1 MSFKI
6 VPSEEGGSQEEAL
19 LAFNKEYIP
28 INNIAERFGDLPETE
43 RKKIYGKAATVV
55 NSRINKE
62 AKELEV
68 ELVDKLSDNVDII
81 LATYKAK
88 INELTE
94 ANASL
99 KENADKA
106 AKAEIEKLTQEV
118 SDYKKLSE
126 KLKGDFENVSN
137 EKKTI
142 EKDFSQ
148 KEIQITISEKLA
160 EAKREFTLVED
171 INTRDACIL
180 DEIKYKFTLDE
191 NQNQVVYDIN
201 GQVVL
206 SSEKAGEFACYKEVL
221 KSIYTKRKA
230 IKVNDPINNLPLDK
244 GKNTS
249 APLSG
254 RFDMSSKI
262 TLGKK

>member
-1 MSFKI
+1 MFKI

-28 INNIAERFGDLPETE
+28 VGSIADRFGDLPESE
-43 RKKIYGKAATVV
+43 RNKLYGKSATVV

-68 ELVDKLSDNVDII
+68 ELVDKLADNVDII
-81 LATYKAK
+81 LSTYKAK
-88 INELTE
+88 INELIE

-118 SDYKKLSE
+118 ADYKKLSE

-142 EKDFSQ
+142 ETEFTQ
-148 KEIQITISEKLA
+148 KQIELMINSKLA
-160 EAKREFTLVED
+160 LAKSEFVLVED
-171 INTRDACIL
+171 INIRDACL
-180 DEIKYKFTLDE
+180 FEESKYKFTLDE
-191 NQNQVVYDIN
+191 SQNEVVYDSN
-201 GQVVL
+201 NQRVL
-206 SSEKAGEFACYKEVL
+206 SSTKAGEFASYKEVL
-221 KSIYTKRKA
+221 LNIYIKRKA
-230 IKVNDPINNLPLDK
+230 QKVNDPTNLPLLNKD
-244 GKNTS
+244 KNTS
-249 APLSG
+249 TPIPN
-254 RFDMSSKI
+254 RVDMSSKI
-262 TLGKK
+262 KLGKK

>member
-1 MSFKI
+1 MFKI

-19 LAFNKEYIP
+19 LAFNNEYIP
-28 INNIAERFGDLPETE
+28 INSIADRFGDLPETE
-43 RKKIYGKAATVV
+43 RKKIYGKSATVV

-68 ELVDKLSDNVDII
+68 ELVDKLADNVDII
-81 LATYKAK
+81 LSTYKAK

-99 KENADKA
+99 KENTDKA

-142 EKDFSQ
+142 ETEFTQ
-148 KEIQITISEKLA
+148 KQIELMINSKLA
-160 EAKREFTLVED
+160 LAKSEFVLVED
-171 INTRDACIL
+171 INIRDACL
-180 DEIKYKFTLDE
+180 FEESKYKFTVDE
-191 NQNQVVYDIN
+191 NQNEVVYDLN

-206 SSEKAGEFACYKEVL
+206 SSEKAGEFACYKEVF

-230 IKVNDPINNLPLDK
+230 LKVNDPTNLPLLDK

>member
-1 MSFKI
+1 MFKI

-28 INNIAERFGDLPETE
+28 INNIAERFGDLPKIE
-43 RKKIYGKAATVV
+43 REKIYGKSATVV

-68 ELVDKLSDNVDII
+68 ELVDKLADNVDII
-81 LATYKAK
+81 LSTYKAK
-88 INELTE
+88 INELIE

-118 SDYKKLSE
+118 ADYKKLSE

-142 EKDFSQ
+142 ETEFTQ
-148 KEIQITISEKLA
+148 KQIELMINSKLA
-160 EAKREFTLVED
+160 LAKSEFVLVED
-171 INTRDACIL
+171 INIRDACL
-180 DEIKYKFTLDE
+180 FEESKYKFTADE
-191 NQNQVVYDIN
+191 SQNEVVYDSN
-201 GQVVL
+201 NQRVL
-206 SSEKAGEFACYKEVL
+206 SSTKAGEFASYKEVL
-221 KSIYTKRKA
+221 QSIYIKRKA
-230 IKVNDPINNLPLDK
+230 LKVNDPTNLHLDK
-244 GKNTS
+244 DKNTS
-249 APLSG
+249 TPIPN
-254 RFDMSSKI
+254 RVDMSSKI
-262 TLGKK
+262 KLGKK

>member
-1 MSFKI
+1 MFKI

-19 LAFNKEYIP
+19 LAFNEEYIP
-28 INNIAERFGDLPETE
+28 INSIAERFGDLPETV

-81 LATYKAK
+81 IATYKAK

-99 KENADKA
+99 KENTDKA
-106 AKAEIEKLTQEV
+106 VKAEIEKLTQEV
-118 SDYKKLSE
+118 ADYKKLSE

-137 EKKTI
+137 EKQNI
-142 EKDFSQ
+142 EKEFTQ
-148 KEIQITISEKLA
+148 KEIQIMVSSKLGQ
-160 EAKREFTLVED
+160 AKNDF
-171 INTRDACIL
+171 
-180 DEIKYKFTLDE
+180 DESKYKFTLDE
-191 NQNQVVYDIN
+191 SQNEVVYDAN

-206 SSEKAGEFACYKEVL
+206 SGQKHGAFASYKEVL
-221 KSIYTKRKA
+221 ESIYNKRGAFKKVTGNGSLTLDRSQNIVPPIPNRHNMA
-230 IKVNDPINNLPLDK
+230 DHIK
-244 GKNTS
+244 
-249 APLSG
+249 
-254 RFDMSSKI
+254 
-262 TLGKK
+262 LGKK